1 MKTTARTISVGTLAL
16 FALSETAAAQELSGS
31 EIKRRITGERVYLST
46 PFGGE
51 LPLTYKAS
59 GQVIA
64 DVSGISAAGM
74 FAPRGAGRWWVEG
87 NRLCQKWPTWRK
99 GRQYCFTIKRTGENR
114 ISWFRNDGKTGTA
127 RIGG

>member
-1 MKTTARTISVGTLAL
+1 MLAI
-16 FALSETAAAQELSGS
+16 FALPQAAAAQELSGT
-31 EIKRRITGERVYLST
+31 EIKKRVSGERVYLST
-46 PFGGE
+46 PFGVE

-64 DVSGISAAGM
+64 DVSGFSAASM
-74 FAPRGAGRWWVEG
+74 FAPRETGRWWIEG

-99 GRQYCFTIKRTGENR
+99 GRQYCFTIKQTGENR
-114 ISWFRNDGKTGTA
+114 ISWLRNDGKTGTA